1 MFIHPDYQDMIND
14 LAILELEEPVEM
26 SDSIKPACIANYNN
40 IKIDTDTGSVV
51 TSGWGDTELCRP
63 GSNCTSPNIL
73 QGTEMFLLSRSL
85 CNEHITE
92 EREEMKEKF
101 ESEDLV
107 TDAMICANDISRICA
122 GDSGG

>member
-1 MFIHPDYQDMIND
+1 
-14 LAILELEEPVEM
+14 M

-40 IKIDTDTGSVV
+40 IEINTNEGSVV
-51 TSGWGDTELCRP
+51 TSGWGSTVEC
-63 GSNCTSPNIL
+63 SKESPCKYPNLL

-107 TDAMICANDISRICA
+107 TDAMICANDNSRICA